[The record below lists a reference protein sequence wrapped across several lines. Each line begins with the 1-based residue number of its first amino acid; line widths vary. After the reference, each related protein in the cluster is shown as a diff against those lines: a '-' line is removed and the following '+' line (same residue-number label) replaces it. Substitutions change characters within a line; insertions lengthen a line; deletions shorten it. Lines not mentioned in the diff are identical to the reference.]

1 MMRLSIRW
9 RLTLWYGIALAI
21 MLCGFCIL
29 LVLFMRQQMFARTDA
44 GLQEEIKEIRVEI
57 GLAESATAF
66 RAAAESRF
74 TQHAF
79 YEFLVSDAAGRVVFA
94 SSKLNSHDKPISG
107 SISDSTQTAFTNA
120 HIDHLGLF
128 RIAQASAEGKFGVL
142 NIQVMS
148 PLAPLYADLYAFQ
161 WAMAG
166 LLPLGILFAIAVG
179 HFLAERALA
188 PVQRVVDIA
197 NSINVTCLDR
207 RIDVPHAHD
216 EIGQLASALN
226 SLIARLEQAVKEIR
240 RFTADASHEIRTPI
254 AALRAEAELV
264 LRSPRSSEEY
274 THALEIVVDEATR
287 LGRLT
292 DQLLHLSR
300 HDAGIT
306 PSLHEPVQLDALLPD
321 VVDQLQSL
329 ATIRGIA
336 LHCESDVPTEVLGDD
351 IRLSQVFFNVVENAI
366 KYTPAGGSVAV
377 RLRKADKEAVVDV
390 EDSGIGISSQDLPR
404 IFERFYRADPSR
416 QSEGGAGL
424 GLSIAKT
431 VVTEHRGVID
441 VSSQPGTGTKVTIR
455 LPKSL
460 PDKLFTSA
468 HAELVQA
475 N

>member
-21 MLCGFCIL
+21 MLCGFCL
-29 LVLFMRQQMFARTDA
+29 LLLLFMRQQMFARTDA

-57 GLAESATAF
+57 GLAESTTSF
-66 RAAAESRF
+66 RTAAESRF

-79 YEFLVSDAAGRVVFA
+79 YEFLVSDAAGRVIFA
-94 SSKLNSHDKPISG
+94 SSKLNSLDKPISDSSPG
-107 SISDSTQTAFTNA
+107 STQTAFTNV
-120 HIDHLGLF
+120 HIDHLGLY
-128 RIAQASAEGKFGVL
+128 RIAQTSAESRLGVL

-148 PLAPLYADLYAFQ
+148 PLAPLYADLSSLQ
-161 WAMAG
+161 WAMTG
-166 LLPLGILFAIAVG
+166 LLPLGILLALAVG

-188 PVQRVVDIA
+188 PVQKVVDVA
-197 NSINVTCLDR
+197 NSINITCLDR
-207 RIDVPHAHD
+207 RIEVPHAHD

-226 SLIARLEQAVKEIR
+226 SLIARLEQAVSEIR

-254 AALRAEAELV
+254 AALRAEAEMA
-264 LRSPRSSEEY
+264 LRSPRSPEEY
-274 THALEIVVDEATR
+274 AQALEVVVDEAIR

-306 PSLHEPVQLDALLPD
+306 LNLHEPVQLDALLPD
-321 VVDQLQSL
+321 VVDQLQPL
-329 ATIRGIA
+329 AKIRGIA
-336 LHCESDVPTEVLGDD
+336 LHCESDLPAEVLGDD

-377 RLRKADKEAVVDV
+377 RLRETGKEAVVDV
-390 EDSGIGISSQDLPR
+390 EDSGIGISPQDLPR

-431 VVTEHRGVID
+431 VVAEHRGLID
-441 VSSQPGTGTKVTIR
+441 VSSQPGAGTKVTIR
-455 LPKSL
+455 LPKSSY
-460 PDKLFTSA
+460 DKLSISA
-468 HAELVQA
+468 QTELAQA
-475 N
+475 T